1 MEYKSFAF
9 TVRPKNGMTDELQR
23 KLLVWLKKQD
33 YGFAVT
39 EMESEARHIHG
50 QLFTKTPRTK
60 GAVQLSLERIQEK
73 VDPDWDPASKK
84 VLRRGVKIA
93 YNHQFVEEYLNKED
107 STIIYNSPPEEEAE
121 YYPSEEEQQKVKD
134 ASNAVDKRLHS
145 IAILYKTFTEENP
158 KIKLIKLR
166 EQRISIFLYNSWYIN
181 KTLPTLPNIKHEKEL
196 LRRVRNYIYPYYD
209 GYKELIPERLKT
221 YLDTSL
227 NIYNA
232 DKV

>member
-23 KLLVWLKKQD
+23 KILVWLKKQD

-39 EMESEARHIHG
+39 EMESEAKHIHG
-50 QLFTKTPRTK
+50 QLFTKVPRTK

-93 YNHQFVEEYLNKED
+93 YNHNFIEDYLNKED
-107 STIIYNSPPEEEAE
+107 SIVIYNNPPEEEAE

-145 IAILYKTFTEENP
+145 ITILFREWEQKNKDMLELAILPEQ
-158 KIKLIKLR
+158 KIAM
-166 EQRISIFLYNSWYIN
+166 FLYDAWYIS
-181 KTLPTLPNIKHEKEL
+181 KTLPTLANIKHEKEL
-196 LRRVRNYIYPYYD
+196 LRRVRHYIYPAD
-209 GYKELIPERLKT
+209 GWYKELIPEKLKT
-221 YLDTSL
+221 YINSNVKLKV
-227 NIYNA
+227 NI
-232 DKV
+232 